1 MLSQDCEVMIAS
13 HNQARALAN
22 CCRSSTTWLASNTCS
37 RSRLARLPCSAGFP
51 DAGKHFAGKRSK
63 NIVLCVRS
71 WQNAEVQGLQ
81 LSEVVH
87 HKASPFGV

>member
-1 MLSQDCEVMIAS
+1 MLSLDCEVMIAS

-37 RSRLARLPCSAGFP
+37 RSRLARLPGSAGFQMQ
-51 DAGKHFAGKRSK
+51 ATLRCKRSK
-63 NIVLCVRS
+63 NILLCERS
-71 WQNAEVQGLQ
+71 WQDAEVQGLH

-87 HKASPFGV
+87 HKASPCGV